1 MACQCATVESYT
13 RDKHDDRCL
22 VLNVRRG
29 FESREAFHLQPSP
42 MTSLEPAWKISSPF
56 VPQVSASTCDGGDG
70 PIGRAVSDTTSCS
83 EDDSSTRQR
92 RLWVRAM
99 DSHWKLSRKDF
110 KLHQELSRT
119 LKSTLYR
126 ASWQGVDVVVKCAGL
141 HDEVQFNQLQ
151 SVQSPQTCPEGLRSN
166 AEGKEISD
174 ELLHEIDLLSSL
186 RHPDLVMFLGACIDQ
201 HLPIMCVTEYLPG
214 GDLERY
220 FMAQR
225 KSHDVVVWRPGLRQ
239 VLDWSSAVGRALS
252 FLHCR
257 DVVHRD
263 LKPLNLLLTKHLE
276 IKVSDFGI
284 SRLMARRDAQGY
296 SMTGGVGS
304 WRYMAPEVLRHQAY
318 DEKVDIYAYGLIIY
332 FMSSGKAPFHQLG
345 LDPEVILLQ
354 YRDGKEPRP
363 LAADCHSRLRPIM
376 TAAWHVIPKERPTAQ
391 DIVEN
396 LDLVARSP
404 ASCGPCAQM

>member
-1 MACQCATVESYT
+1 MQ
-13 RDKHDDRCL
+13 
-22 VLNVRRG
+22 G
-29 FESREAFHLQPSP
+29 FESREAFHLQPSA
-42 MTSLEPAWKISSPF
+42 MTSAEPAWKLSSPF
-56 VPQVSASTCDGGDG
+56 APQVSVSTCDGGDG
-70 PIGRAVSDTTSCS
+70 PIGRAVSDSTSCS
-83 EDDSSTRQR
+83 EDDSSMRQR

-119 LKSTLYR
+119 LKSTLCR

-141 HDEVQFNQLQ
+141 HDEVQFKQLQ
-151 SVQSPQTCPEGLRSN
+151 SIPSPQTCPEGLPSN
-166 AEGKEISD
+166 AEGKEITD

-239 VLDWSSAVGRALS
+239 VLDWSSAVGRALN

-284 SRLMARRDAQGY
+284 SRLMARRDGEGY
-296 SMTGGVGS
+296 SMTGGIGS

-318 DEKVDIYAYGLIIY
+318 DEKVDIFAYGLIIY
-332 FMSSGKAPFHQLG
+332 FMSSGKEPFHQLG

-363 LAADCHSRLRPIM
+363 IAADCHTRLRPIM
-376 TAAWHVIPKERPTAQ
+376 TAAWHVIPGERPTAQ